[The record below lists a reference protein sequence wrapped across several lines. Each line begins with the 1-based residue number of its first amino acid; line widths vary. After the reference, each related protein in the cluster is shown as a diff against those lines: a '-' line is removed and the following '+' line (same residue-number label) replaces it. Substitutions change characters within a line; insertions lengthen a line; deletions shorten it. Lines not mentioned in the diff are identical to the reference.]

1 MFIKMLF
8 TSPLQFAIICLIL
21 VFSICLH
28 EYFHAWTAY
37 REGDHDAAEFMTLNP
52 FRHTFSC

>member
-1 MFIKMLF
+1 MFIQTLF
-8 TSPLQFAIICLIL
+8 KSPLQFLTVCLIL

-37 REGDHDAAEFMTLNP
+37 REGDVFLLA
-52 FRHTFSC
+52 